1 MFEFYVGD
9 AMENNYNSLLNE
21 LYIFYNRIKN
31 YILLYFEEKIEKSSL
46 EIDFYK
52 DFIISND
59 FTNGFVKYDNEKNK
73 FLLSIP
79 NGLTKYN
86 SIKST
91 KPLKLI
97 SVEDKMQSQYYSSFT
112 IDELSQI
119 INFYNIDF
127 IKYIKS
133 EFLHEYIRKILN
145 LQGNNIIHYSDEY
158 IDCSEKYGFA
168 INDII
173 IELET
178 RIFARKFNLLYIPIS
193 IGNDDILRTTYLICI
208 EKTKIIFNGN
218 IDELFSNLSRFK
230 YKKILQFEEKEFE
243 KKYNLKINSLN
254 DEKNNYISSKPLNP
268 KKELIN
274 LLKTTKNRYLKIKNV
289 VSNSYGFVTITTFI
303 FGVFI
308 TFVVAFLVLYLLFR
322 R

>member
-112 IDELSQI
+112 IDEL
-119 INFYNIDF
+119 
-127 IKYIKS
+127 
-133 EFLHEYIRKILN
+133 
-145 LQGNNIIHYSDEY
+145 
-158 IDCSEKYGFA
+158 
-168 INDII
+168 
-173 IELET
+173 
-178 RIFARKFNLLYIPIS
+178 
-193 IGNDDILRTTYLICI
+193 
-208 EKTKIIFNGN
+208 
-218 IDELFSNLSRFK
+218 FSNLSRFK

-274 LLKTTKNRYLKIKNV
+274 LLKTTKNRYLKNKNV